1 MTARPVQPRL
11 DAVPTLPHGARP
23 PIMEPIIASIGKG
36 TAMAFDVSKINIPL
50 GFGCM
55 RFDGRA
61 DDTVDIAQ
69 VSEMIDCYMEAGGN
83 YFDTAWAYPNSEKT
97 LRKALVERH
106 PRDSYLIAA
115 KCITWSNCT
124 CKEDLEAQLQETLA
138 TLGIDYLDVYL
149 MHNLGGTRTA
159 SFEKFDAWE
168 FVKSV
173 KERGLAKHIGFSAHC
188 TPEELEGFIAAY
200 PEAEIIQLQANYSD
214 WDSPD
219 FRERECV
226 ELAHAHGFPVIAM
239 EPVKGGILA
248 DPPQAVRDILDEAMP
263 DDSYATAALR
273 FTASQPGI
281 VVTLSGMSTLE
292 QVQDNCRAFRDFKP
306 LDDGEL
312 AAIDRARAALK
323 EGGTVQCTSC
333 DYCAKVC
340 PQNIGISQS
349 LAVLNHFINYGD
361 AASAG
366 YQMGFV
372 VRFNAGKNMIT
383 ECIRCGACEDTCP
396 QNLPILEYFD
406 RINDEIFS
414 VEPEQPALMR
424 GSTVGKR

>member
-1 MTARPVQPRL
+1 
-11 DAVPTLPHGARP
+11 
-23 PIMEPIIASIGKG
+23 MEPIIASIGKG

-106 PRDSYLIAA
+106 PRDSYLIAS

-149 MHNLGGTRTA
+149 MHNLGGSRTA
-159 SFEKFDAWE
+159 SFEKYDAWE
-168 FVKSV
+168 FVKGV

-226 ELAHAHGFPVIAM
+226 KLAHAHGFPVIAM

-248 DPPQAVRDILDEAMP
+248 DPPQAVKDILDEAMP

-323 EGGTVQCTSC
+323 EGGAVQCTSC

-340 PQNIGISQS
+340 PLNIGISQS
-349 LAVLNHFINYGD
+349 LAVLNHYINYGD

-372 VRFNAGKNMIT
+372 VRFNAGKSMIT
-383 ECIRCGACEDTCP
+383 ECIRCGACEDACP

>member
-1 MTARPVQPRL
+1 
-11 DAVPTLPHGARP
+11 
-23 PIMEPIIASIGKG
+23 MEPIIASIGKG
-36 TAMAFDVSKINIPL
+36 TAMVFDVSKINIPL

-106 PRDSYLIAA
+106 PRDSYLIAS

-159 SFEKFDAWE
+159 SFEKYDAWE

-248 DPPQAVRDILDEAMP
+248 DPPQAVKDILDEAMP
-263 DDSYATAALR
+263 NDSYATAALR

-340 PQNIGISQS
+340 PLNIGISQS

-372 VRFNAGKNMIT
+372 VRFNAGKSMIT
-383 ECIRCGACEDTCP
+383 ECIRCGACEDACP

>member
-1 MTARPVQPRL
+1 
-11 DAVPTLPHGARP
+11 
-23 PIMEPIIASIGKG
+23 MEPIIASIGKG

-61 DDTVDIAQ
+61 DDTVDIVQ

-106 PRDSYLIAA
+106 PRDSYLIAS

-159 SFEKFDAWE
+159 SFEKYDAWE

-340 PQNIGISQS
+340 PLNIGISQS

-383 ECIRCGACEDTCP
+383 ECIRCGACEDACP

>member
-1 MTARPVQPRL
+1 
-11 DAVPTLPHGARP
+11 
-23 PIMEPIIASIGKG
+23 
-36 TAMAFDVSKINIPL
+36 MAFDVSKINIPL

-61 DDTVDIAQ
+61 DDTVDIVQ

-106 PRDSYLIAA
+106 PRDSYLIAS
-115 KCITWSNCT
+115 KCVSWSNCT

-159 SFEKFDAWE
+159 SFEKYDAWE

-248 DPPQAVRDILDEAMP
+248 DPPQTVKDILDEAMP

-281 VVTLSGMSTLE
+281 VVTLSGMNTLE

-323 EGGTVQCTSC
+323 EGGTLRCTSC

-340 PQNIGISQS
+340 PQNIGITQS

-383 ECIRCGACEDTCP
+383 ECIRCGACEDACP

-414 VEPEQPALMR
+414 VEPEQPTLMR
-424 GSTVGKR
+424 GSTVGKRQQANRTGASR

>member
-1 MTARPVQPRL
+1 
-11 DAVPTLPHGARP
+11 
-23 PIMEPIIASIGKG
+23 MEPIIASIGKG
-36 TAMAFDVSKINIPL
+36 TTMAFDVSKINIPL

-106 PRDSYLIAA
+106 PRDSYLIAS

-159 SFEKFDAWE
+159 SFEKYDAWE

-226 ELAHAHGFPVIAM
+226 ELAHAHGLPVIAM

-248 DPPQAVRDILDEAMP
+248 DPPQAVKDILDEAMP

-340 PQNIGISQS
+340 PLNIGISQS
-349 LAVLNHFINYGD
+349 LAVLNHYINYGD

-383 ECIRCGACEDTCP
+383 ECIRCGACEDACP

>member
-1 MTARPVQPRL
+1 
-11 DAVPTLPHGARP
+11 
-23 PIMEPIIASIGKG
+23 MEPIIASIGKG

-106 PRDSYLIAA
+106 PRDSYLIAS

-306 LDDGEL
+306 LGDGEL

-340 PQNIGISQS
+340 PLNIGISQS

-383 ECIRCGACEDTCP
+383 ECIRCGACEDACP

>member
-1 MTARPVQPRL
+1 MTL
-11 DAVPTLPHGARP
+11 
-23 PIMEPIIASIGKG
+23 
-36 TAMAFDVSKINIPL
+36 DVSKIKSPL

-55 RFDGRA
+55 RFEGRA

-69 VSEMIDCYMEAGGN
+69 VSAMIDRYMDAGGN

-97 LRKALVERH
+97 LHAALVERY
-106 PRDSYLIAA
+106 PRDAYLIAS
-115 KCITWSNCT
+115 KCVAWSNCS
-124 CKEDLEAQLQETLA
+124 CKEDLEKQLRETLA
-138 TLGIDYLDVYL
+138 ALGVDYLDVYL

-159 SFEKFDAWE
+159 SFERYDAWE
-168 FVKSV
+168 FVKKA
-173 KERGLAKHIGFSAHC
+173 KELGLAKHIGFSAHC
-188 TPEELEGFIAAY
+188 TPDELEGFIAAY
-200 PEAEIIQLQANYSD
+200 PEAEVIQLQANYND
-214 WDSPD
+214 WESPD

-226 ELAHAHGFPVIAM
+226 EIARTHGIPVIAM

-248 DPPQAVRDILDEAMP
+248 DPPQSVKDILDETLP

-281 VVTLSGMSTLE
+281 VVTLSGMSTLD
-292 QVQDNCRAFRDFKP
+292 QVEDNCRAFEDFKP
-306 LDDGEL
+306 LSATEL
-312 AAIDRARAALK
+312 VAIDRARDALRK
-323 EGGTVQCTSC
+323 GGTVQCTSC

-340 PQNIGISQS
+340 PQNVGISQS
-349 LAVLNHFINYGD
+349 LSVLNHFINYGD

-372 VRFNAGKNMIT
+372 VRFNAGKSMIT
-383 ECIRCGACEDTCP
+383 DCIRCGACEKACP
-396 QNLPILEYFD
+396 QNLPILKYFD

-414 VEPEQPALMR
+414 VEPEQPQLMR

>member
-1 MTARPVQPRL
+1 
-11 DAVPTLPHGARP
+11 
-23 PIMEPIIASIGKG
+23 MEPIIASIGKG

-106 PRDSYLIAA
+106 PRDSYLIAS

-124 CKEDLEAQLQETLA
+124 CKEDLDAQLQETLA

-159 SFEKFDAWE
+159 SFEKYDAWE

-188 TPEELEGFIAAY
+188 TPEELKGFIAAY

-248 DPPQAVRDILDEAMP
+248 DPPQAVKDILDEAMP

-312 AAIDRARAALK
+312 SAIDRARAALK

-340 PQNIGISQS
+340 PRNIGISQS
-349 LAVLNHFINYGD
+349 LAVLNHYINYGD

-383 ECIRCGACEDTCP
+383 ECIRCGACEDACP

>member
-1 MTARPVQPRL
+1 
-11 DAVPTLPHGARP
+11 
-23 PIMEPIIASIGKG
+23 MEPIIASIGKG

-106 PRDSYLIAA
+106 PRDSYLIAS

-149 MHNLGGTRTA
+149 MHNLGSTRTA

-248 DPPQAVRDILDEAMP
+248 DPPQAVKDILDEAMP
-263 DDSYATAALR
+263 NDSYATAALR

-292 QVQDNCRAFRDFKP
+292 QAQDNCRAFRDFKP

-323 EGGTVQCTSC
+323 EGGAVQCTSC

-340 PQNIGISQS
+340 PLNIGISQS
-349 LAVLNHFINYGD
+349 LAVLNHYINYGD

-383 ECIRCGACEDTCP
+383 ECIRCGACEDACP

>member
-1 MTARPVQPRL
+1 
-11 DAVPTLPHGARP
+11 
-23 PIMEPIIASIGKG
+23 MEPIIASIGKG

-106 PRDSYLIAA
+106 PRDSYLIAS

-138 TLGIDYLDVYL
+138 TLGIDNLDVYL

-340 PQNIGISQS
+340 PLNIGISQS

-383 ECIRCGACEDTCP
+383 ECIRCGACEDACP

>member
-1 MTARPVQPRL
+1 
-11 DAVPTLPHGARP
+11 
-23 PIMEPIIASIGKG
+23 MEPIIASIGKG

-106 PRDSYLIAA
+106 PRDSYLIAS

-340 PQNIGISQS
+340 PLNIGISQS

-372 VRFNAGKNMIT
+372 VRFNAGKSMIT
-383 ECIRCGACEDTCP
+383 ECIRCGACEDACP

>member
-1 MTARPVQPRL
+1 
-11 DAVPTLPHGARP
+11 
-23 PIMEPIIASIGKG
+23 MEPIIASIGKG

-106 PRDSYLIAA
+106 PRDSYLIAS

-248 DPPQAVRDILDEAMP
+248 DPPQAVKDILDEAMP
-263 DDSYATAALR
+263 NDSYATAALR

-340 PQNIGISQS
+340 PLNIGISQS
-349 LAVLNHFINYGD
+349 LAVLNHYINYGD

-414 VEPEQPALMR
+414 VEPEHPALMR

>member
-1 MTARPVQPRL
+1 
-11 DAVPTLPHGARP
+11 
-23 PIMEPIIASIGKG
+23 MEPIIASIGKG

-106 PRDSYLIAA
+106 PRDSYLIAS

-159 SFEKFDAWE
+159 SFEKYDAWE

-248 DPPQAVRDILDEAMP
+248 DPPQAVKDILDEAMP
-263 DDSYATAALR
+263 NDSYATAALR

-306 LDDGEL
+306 LDDGEF

-340 PQNIGISQS
+340 PLNIGISQS

-383 ECIRCGACEDTCP
+383 ECIRCGACEDACP

-414 VEPEQPALMR
+414 VVPEQPALMR